1 MKITDQNNKAKDR
14 SHIEFPDI
22 RVNSLLRQTGG
33 NFMKNIKNIL
43 FLSVTM
49 TLFSF
54 GKIQADGGAGTVGG
68 LTLLE
73 PAGARPASMGEAFT
87 AATNDISAMN
97 YNAASLKSLESG
109 QANFTYQKGLA
120 DDSYGHFM
128 IGAPIQQGTLRL
140 SLDDH
145 NPGSI
150 QV

>member
-54 GKIQADGGAGTVGG
+54 GKIQAEGGAGTFGG
-68 LTLLE
+68 ITLLD
-73 PAGARPASMGEAFT
+73 AGGARPDSRRSTIT
-87 AATNDISAMN
+87 AATNDLS
-97 YNAASLKSLESG
+97 
-109 QANFTYQKGLA
+109 
-120 DDSYGHFM
+120 D
-128 IGAPIQQGTLRL
+128 RL
-140 SLDDH
+140 L
-145 NPGSI
+145 I
-150 QV
+150 